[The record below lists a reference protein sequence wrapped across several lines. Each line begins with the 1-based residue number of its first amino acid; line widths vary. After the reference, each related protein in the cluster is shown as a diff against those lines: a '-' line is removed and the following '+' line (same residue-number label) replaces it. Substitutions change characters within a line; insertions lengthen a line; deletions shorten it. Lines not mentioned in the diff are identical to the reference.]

1 MAFGIEKDF
10 GMFTILKGAEC
21 FAPEPIGRKD
31 ILICGDKILKIADPG
46 SLDKLPEFGT
56 VIDCSG
62 LLAFPGI
69 MDQHIHLI
77 GGGGENGPASRI
89 EEISLDEILL
99 AGVSTVVGVLG
110 FDSYTKSL
118 KSLLAKAN
126 TLEAKGLTAYIYTG
140 SYAIPTVTIT
150 GTIAEDLILIDKI
163 IGTGEIAISDYRS
176 SQPTY
181 NEFAQLSAQS
191 NTAGLISGK
200 AGVVH
205 IHVGDGKAGLRPL
218 IKLLEETDLPKEM
231 FVPTH
236 MNRNEALFEQAV
248 EYCANGGNIDLTAGE
263 TKGIPVPKA
272 VKRLREANMD
282 LSRVTISSD
291 ANGSSGTDVTRI
303 SSLFEDLKNAIQN
316 ENIPAADMFR
326 FVTENVARVL
336 KLYPTKGTLREAS
349 DADILVLDRAYT
361 IQKLFCRGKLTM
373 DNGRVVR

>member
-1 MAFGIEKDF
+1 
-10 GMFTILKGAEC
+10 MFTILKDAEC
-21 FAPEPIGRKD
+21 FSPDPIGRKD
-31 ILICGDKILKIADPG
+31 ILICGDKILKIADPAG
-46 SLDKLPEFGT
+46 LAKLYEFGT

-69 MDQHIHLI
+69 IDQHIHLI

-89 EEISLDEILL
+89 EEISLNEILL
-99 AGVSTVVGVLG
+99 AGVGTVVGVLG

-126 TLEAKGLTAYIYTG
+126 TLEAMGLTAYIYTG

-218 IKLLEETDLPKEM
+218 IKLLEETDLPREM

-236 MNRNEALFEQAV
+236 MNRNEALFAQAL

-263 TKGIPVPKA
+263 TKGVSVPEAIK
-272 VKRLREANMD
+272 KLREANMD

-303 SSLFEDLKNAIQN
+303 SSLLEDMKNAIQN

-326 FVTENVARVL
+326 FVTENVARIL

-349 DADILVLDRAYT
+349 DADILVMDRAYT
-361 IQKLFCRGKLTM
+361 IRKLFCRGKLPV
-373 DNGRVVR
+373 DSGRVVR

>member
-1 MAFGIEKDF
+1 
-10 GMFTILKGAEC
+10 MFAVLKGVEC
-21 FAPEPIGRKD
+21 FCPDPVGIKD
-31 ILICGDKILKIADPG
+31 IWICGDKILKLSDPG
-46 SLDKLPEFGT
+46 VLDKFSDYCEI
-56 VIDCSG
+56 IDCTG
-62 LLAFPGI
+62 LMAFPGI
-69 MDQHIHLI
+69 LDQHIHLI

-89 EEISLDEILL
+89 EEIGIDEILL
-99 AGVSTVVGVLG
+99 AGVTTVVGVLG

-176 SQPTY
+176 SLPTF

-205 IHVGDGKAGLRPL
+205 IHVGDGKEGLKPL
-218 IKLLEETDLPKEM
+218 IKLLEETDLPKEV

-236 MNRNEALFEQAV
+236 VNRNELLFAQAM
-248 EYCANGGNIDLTAGE
+248 EYCRQGGNIDLTAGE
-263 TKGIPVPKA
+263 TKGISVPVA
-272 VKRLREANMD
+272 IRRLREQNMD

-291 ANGSSGTDVTRI
+291 ANGSSGTDVTKI
-303 SSLFEDLKNAIQN
+303 QSLFDDFVSGIQQEHVAAEDML
-316 ENIPAADMFR
+316 R
-326 FVTENVARVL
+326 FVTENVAKVL
-336 KLYPTKGTLREAS
+336 KLHPTKGVLREAA
-349 DADILVLDRAYT
+349 DADILMLDRAYT
-361 IQKLFCRGKLTM
+361 IQKVFCRGKLTV
-373 DNGRVVR
+373 DNGKVVK

>member
-1 MAFGIEKDF
+1 
-10 GMFTILKGAEC
+10 MFTILNNIEC
-21 FAPEPIGRKD
+21 HIPEPIGCKD
-31 ILICGDKILKIADPG
+31 LLICGDKILKITNSG
-46 SLDKLPEFGT
+46 ELKKLEEHST

-69 MDQHIHLI
+69 IDQHIHLI

-89 EEISLDEILL
+89 EEIGLDEILL

-218 IKLLEETDLPKEM
+218 LKLLEETDLPKEM

-236 MNRNEALFEQAV
+236 VNRNETLFAQAM
-248 EYCANGGNIDLTAGE
+248 EYCASGGNIDLTAGE
-263 TKGIPVPKA
+263 TKGIPVPKSI
-272 VKRLREANMD
+272 KRLFEANMD

-303 SSLFEDLKNAIQN
+303 SSLFEDLKNAVQN
-316 ENIPAADMFR
+316 ENIPVWDMFR
-326 FVTENVARVL
+326 LVTENVARVL
-336 KLYPTKGTLREAS
+336 KLYPTKGVIRES
-349 DADILVLDRAYT
+349 CDADILILDRAYS
-361 IQKLFCRGKLTM
+361 IQKLFCRGKLIV
-373 DNGRVVR
+373 DHGRVLR